1 MCEARAG
8 FLNMSWRGSTRRSG
22 IPWTIQKKS
31 SSSRYI
37 HKQGVIMLLDNSFST
52 QHANGPILLP
62 PSSVLRLPVV
72 RRSNYSGQIILPPL
86 AVRREAASTVL
97 APLRKIEYCKPFT
110 LLSINHF
117 VSTYFIVYPQLQLT
131 EAARVWSH
139 IYLKR
144 PAYAV
149 LSPACHQRRNHRRM
163 SPTIQ
168 HQQPC
173 PRAEKV
179 SGQAGIEW

>member
-1 MCEARAG
+1 MQANSNGPLKWFHTTPLERTPDTSPLDGDHISGSSGVCEARAG
-8 FLNMSWRGSTRRSG
+8 FLNMSWRGSTRRSR

-52 QHANGPILLP
+52 QHANGSILLP

-72 RRSNYSGQIILPPL
+72 RRSIYSGQIILPPL

-117 VSTYFIVYPQLQLT
+117 FFQPISLFILNSSLLKLLEFGATYI
-131 EAARVWSH
+131 
-139 IYLKR
+139 
-144 PAYAV
+144 
-149 LSPACHQRRNHRRM
+149 
-163 SPTIQ
+163 
-168 HQQPC
+168 
-173 PRAEKV
+173 
-179 SGQAGIEW
+179 